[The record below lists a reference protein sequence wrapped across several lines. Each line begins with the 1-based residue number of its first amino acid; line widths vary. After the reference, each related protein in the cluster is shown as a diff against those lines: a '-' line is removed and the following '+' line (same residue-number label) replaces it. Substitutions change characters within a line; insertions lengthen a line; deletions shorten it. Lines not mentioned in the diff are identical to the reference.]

1 MAVESGMEF
10 SDLSELVKEMYRTA
24 EEVYPDQ
31 AKKFLKAEGNKGRR
45 KLRERTKAVTEKKT
59 GNLLKG
65 IRRSGVQKHDGD
77 FQIRVYNKAPHAHLI
92 EHGHV
97 LWVNGKKTERF
108 VPGRHPAAETTKVLK
123 QEFPKDAEA
132 FVDELIKEGFEL

>member
-1 MAVESGMEF
+1 MAVDSGMEF
-10 SDLSELVKEMYRTA
+10 SDLSDLVKEMYRTA
-24 EEVYPDQ
+24 EEVYPDR

-45 KLRERTKAVTEKKT
+45 ELRAQIKAVTKKKT

-65 IRRSGVQKHDGD
+65 IRRSGVQKYNGD
-77 FQIRVYNKAPHAHLI
+77 LQIRVYNKAPHAHLI

-97 LWVNGKKTERF
+97 LWVNGERTERF

-123 QEFPKDAEA
+123 REFPKDAEV
-132 FVDELIKEGFEL
+132 FVEGLIKEGFEL